1 MPGSRVLADAFILA
15 AVLMALPASSSAL
28 PITPDTFEDG
38 TTMGWG
44 VPGASPN
51 APSNIAS
58 GGPAGAGDNY
68 LQLVATGTA
77 VAGGRLAVLNS
88 SQWTGDYLAAGIT
101 SIRMDVNNFGPSDL
115 VLRLLF
121 EDFDGPGPP
130 ANLALTLAGVPV
142 PANSGWITVAF
153 DLSQANLT
161 VETFG
166 SVIGALSDVDT
177 LRIFH
182 NPDPTFPGP
191 GVGIPPVSVTLGVDN
206 IAAAAVPEPSSLAL
220 LGGGL
225 ALLLRRRRRTPRV
238 EVAPGQLIAGRE

>member
-1 MPGSRVLADAFILA
+1 
-15 AVLMALPASSSAL
+15 
-28 PITPDTFEDG
+28 
-38 TTMGWG
+38 MGWG

-51 APSNIAS
+51 APSNVAS

-68 LQLVATGTA
+68 LQLAANGSA

-88 SQWTGDYLAAGIT
+88 TQWAGNYLAGGIT

-130 ANLALTLAGVPV
+130 ANLALTLAGVTV
-142 PANSGWITVAF
+142 PANSGWMAVSF
-153 DLSQANLT
+153 DLSLANLG

-166 SVIGALSDVDT
+166 TVIGALGHVDT

-191 GVGIPPVSVTLGVDN
+191 GVGIPPVDVVLGVDN
-206 IAAAAVPEPSSLAL
+206 IAATAVPEPTTLVL
-220 LGGGL
+220 VGGGL
-225 ALLLRRRRRTPRV
+225 AALLARRRRFS
-238 EVAPGQLIAGRE
+238 